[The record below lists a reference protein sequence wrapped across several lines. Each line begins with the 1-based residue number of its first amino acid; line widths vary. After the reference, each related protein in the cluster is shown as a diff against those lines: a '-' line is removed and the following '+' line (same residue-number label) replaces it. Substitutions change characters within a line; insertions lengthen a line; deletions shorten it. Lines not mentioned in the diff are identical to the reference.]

1 MKFILVAGLVSF
13 LISIFGTPWAI
24 RVLTQRGIG
33 QEIRADG
40 PTTHH
45 TKRGTPT
52 MGGLVIIAATVL
64 GYVIAHLAIVVV
76 SLVQSSTSTIEERG
90 PTASAMLLLGLF
102 VALGAVGFVDDYT
115 KVRKQR
121 SLGLDTKAKLI
132 AQLFIAVA
140 FALLVLQFRNSAGVA
155 PASTHLSFARD
166 ISWLPLGAVGFIILA
181 YVIITAASNAVNLTD
196 GLDGLATG
204 TAVMVFITYTL
215 ISFWQFRHQ
224 CVPGGPVPPHCYAIR
239 DGVDLG
245 MVAFAAAAA
254 CFGFLWW
261 NGSPA
266 RIFMGDTGSLSLGG
280 LLAGLAI
287 LTRTELLLVVIGALF
302 VIITASVIVQV
313 AVFRL
318 TGRRVFRMAPLQ
330 HHFELAGWAEVTIV
344 IRFWIL
350 AGIGVAA
357 GLGLFYAD
365 FVAGQRG

>member
-1 MKFILVAGLVSF
+1 MRFILAAGFLSF

-24 RVLTQRGIG
+24 RLLTRRGIG

-40 PTTHH
+40 PTSHQ

-64 GYVIAHLAIVVV
+64 GYVLSHLA
-76 SLVQSSTSTIEERG
+76 LGFG
-90 PTASAMLLLGLF
+90 PTASAVLLLGLF
-102 VALGAVGFVDDYT
+102 VSLGAVGFVDDYI
-115 KVRKQR
+115 KVRKRR

-132 AQLFIAVA
+132 AQLVIAVL
-140 FALLVLQFRNSAGVA
+140 FALLALQFRDARGVA

-166 ISWLPLGAVGFIILA
+166 ISWLPLGAVGFVILA
-181 YVIITAASNAVNLTD
+181 YVIVTAASNAVNLTD

-204 TAVMVFITYTL
+204 TAVMVFIAYTL
-215 ISFWQFRHQ
+215 IAFWQFRHQ
-224 CVPGGPVPPHCYAIR
+224 CTPLNHELPPHCYAIR

-245 MVAFAAAAA
+245 MVAFSAAGA

-287 LTRTELLLVVIGALF
+287 LTRTETLLIVVGALF
-302 VIITASVIVQV
+302 VIITTSVIVQV
-313 AVFRL
+313 AVFKL

-330 HHFELAGWAEVTIV
+330 HHFELAGWGEVTIV

-365 FVAGQRG
+365 FVTGQR

>member
-1 MKFILVAGLVSF
+1 MTLFPYTTLFRSDQCVSSGCNAFATKPIDWAKLLELVSGY
-13 LISIFGTPWAI
+13 LRNKDVSGS
-24 RVLTQRGIG
+24 
-33 QEIRADG
+33 RAED
-40 PTTHH
+40 P
-45 TKRGTPT
+45 
-52 MGGLVIIAATVL
+52 
-64 GYVIAHLAIVVV
+64 HLALVLQ
-76 SLVQSSTSTIEERG
+76 SLVQSGTSTIDERG
-90 PTASAMLLLGLF
+90 PTASALLLLGLF
-102 VALGAVGFVDDYT
+102 VALGAAGFVDDYI

-121 SLGLDTKAKLI
+121 SLGLDTKAKLA
-132 AQLFIAVA
+132 AQLVIAVA
-140 FALLVLQFRNSAGVA
+140 FALPALLFKNASGVA
-155 PASTHLSFARD
+155 PASTKLSFARD
-166 ISWLPLGAVGFIILA
+166 ISWLPLGAVGFVILA

-215 ISFWQFRHQ
+215 ISFWQFRHL
-224 CVPGGPVPPHCYAIR
+224 CGPLELPPRCYEVR

-245 MVAFAAAAA
+245 MVAFAAAGA

-287 LTRTELLLVVIGALF
+287 LTRTELLLVVVGALF
-302 VIITASVIVQV
+302 VIITVSVIVQV
-313 AVFRL
+313 AVFKL

-330 HHFELAGWAEVTIV
+330 HHFELAGWGEVTIV